1 MGRQLTINGL
11 GKRFGNVEILRDVS
25 LEVESGEFVT
35 LLGPSGCGKSTLL
48 RLIAGLDTP
57 DAGEIRIGSV
67 PLNGLAPKMRD
78 VAMVFQSYALYPHM
92 SVRQNIAIPL
102 MMSRLSFLQRLPL
115 IGRYIGGARA
125 IWSGIEK
132 DVQAVATQLELDT
145 FLERR
150 PSQLSGGQRQRVAV
164 GRAMVRQPAVFLMD
178 EPLSNLDARLRLQ
191 LRDEISELHRRTGIT
206 FIFVT
211 HDQTEAMAL
220 SDRIAIMDEG
230 RIVQF
235 GSPDDI
241 YRRPARLSVARF
253 IGTTPINILPVD
265 VEERGDLV
273 AAGVQLGLRAP
284 SVGNGSYRLGVRPES
299 IELVS
304 AEGGGA
310 HFALPVVRTER
321 LGAEVILRLDGAR
334 LGSGPVRVQLRAET
348 FNTQPKYNR
357 PGEMAWLRIT
367 CADALLFDSLGVRID
382 AGIVD
387 AGVAA
392 GGSHAAFR

>member
-57 DAGEIRIGSV
+57 DTGEIRIGSV

-102 MMSRLSFLQRLPL
+102 MMNRLSFLQRLPL
-115 IGRYIGGARA
+115 IGRHIGGARA
-125 IWSGIEK
+125 IWSGIDK
-132 DVQAVATQLELDT
+132 DVQAAATQLELDA

-164 GRAMVRQPAVFLMD
+164 GRAMVRPPAVFLMD

-220 SDRIAIMDEG
+220 SDRIAVMDEG

-253 IGTTPINILPVD
+253 IGATPINILPVD

-284 SVGNGSYRLGVRPES
+284 SVGNGNYRLGLRAES

-348 FNTQPKYNR
+348 FNTQPKYSR

-367 CADALLFDSLGVRID
+367 CADALLFDSLGARID
-382 AGIVD
+382 AGIMD